1 MHWLLFI
8 LLALVMPAQADAA
21 RFPLEQVDEWDK
33 TYDTHFRKYSK
44 RYFGPHT
51 DWRWFKSQAIAE
63 SGLDPDVT
71 SKAGAQGL
79 MQIMP
84 ATFAEIRKRNAH
96 FRTLK
101 DPRWNI
107 ATGIYYDRYLYG
119 KWRTP
124 PPGQERLYFAFG
136 SYNAGY
142 GRIYQA
148 LKKASGSGRWH
159 ELKPHVPPQTYH
171 YVKRIQR
178 LMSTSYA
185 PGNSLEQLSLIHI

>member
-1 MHWLLFI
+1 MQRLLLFTLLI
-8 LLALVMPAQADAA
+8 LASLPQAGAA
-21 RFPLEQVDEWDK
+21 RFPLEQVGEWDK
-33 TYDTHFRKYSK
+33 AYDTHFRKYSK

-63 SGLDPDVT
+63 SGLDPKAT
-71 SKAGAQGL
+71 STAGAKGL

-84 ATFAEIRKRNAH
+84 ATFKEIRNKNTH
-96 FRTLK
+96 FHELQ

-107 ATGIYYDRYLYG
+107 AAGIYYDRYLYG

-124 PPGQERLYFAFG
+124 PPGEERLYFAFG

-142 GRIYQA
+142 GRIYKA
-148 LKKASGSGRWH
+148 LQKAPDAGTWH
-159 ELKPHVPPQTYH
+159 EIKAYVPSQTYH

-178 LMSTSYA
+178 LML
-185 PGNSLEQLSLIHI
+185 PPD

>member
-1 MHWLLFI
+1 MLRLLLFT
-8 LLALVMPAQADAA
+8 LLTLASLPQAGAA
-21 RFPLEQVDEWDK
+21 RFPLEQVGEWDK
-33 TYDTHFRKYSK
+33 AYDTHFRKYSK

-63 SGLDPDVT
+63 SGLDPKAT
-71 SKAGAQGL
+71 STAGAKGL

-84 ATFAEIRKRNAH
+84 ATFKEIRNKNTH
-96 FRTLK
+96 FLELK

-107 ATGIYYDRYLYG
+107 AAGIYYDRYLYG

-124 PPGQERLYFAFG
+124 PPGEERLYFAFG

-142 GRIYQA
+142 RRIYKA
-148 LKKASGSGRWH
+148 LQKAPDAGTWH
-159 ELKPHVPPQTYH
+159 EIKAYVPPQTYH

-178 LMSTSYA
+178 LMS
-185 PGNSLEQLSLIHI
+185 PPD